1 MEMACSFIAF
11 QLKVACARQEFSK
24 TVHIWLKYYNE
35 QHLLELRWWMT
46 DEFWLNI
53 AKQQE
58 DKVTNQIKNNEPTT
72 KKKARTKNR
81 KIRNQT
87 LKTKSWSK
95 SSNHAC
101 YTNFSSVLFT
111 KNRTMTLLSTWN
123 VILYAVV
130 LKLIYFLK
138 QMMIFF
144 ILLSIPLREKRTF
157 WILCCIPSHFS
168 KSIKA
173 AYRPW

>member
-1 MEMACSFIAF
+1 MNDWWV
-11 QLKVACARQEFSK
+11 LTKHSK
-24 TVHIWLKYYNE
+24 TTRTQSNKPN
-35 QHLLELRWWMT
+35 
-46 DEFWLNI
+46 
-53 AKQQE
+53 
-58 DKVTNQIKNNEPTT
+58 KNNEPTT
-72 KKKARTKNR
+72 KKKQEP
-81 KIRNQT
+81 KIENPKSNT
-87 LKTKSWSK
+87 KTKSWSK
-95 SSNHAC
+95 SFNHAC
-101 YTNFSSVLFT
+101 YTNISSVLFT

-168 KSIKA
+168 KPIKA